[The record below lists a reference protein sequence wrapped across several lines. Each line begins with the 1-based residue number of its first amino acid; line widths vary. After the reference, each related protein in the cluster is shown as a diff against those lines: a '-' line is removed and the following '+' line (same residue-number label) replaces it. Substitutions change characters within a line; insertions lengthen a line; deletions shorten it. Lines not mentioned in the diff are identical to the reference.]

1 MVWRRS
7 QLSLFGFVRTLIRTI
22 FQTDKSW
29 ESRVLAFT
37 LAWGVAWAIVGGSDA
52 LLVRVQ
58 ETGYSLGGSL
68 LETPWVYY
76 AGLTLHAIRF
86 LFGFAQ
92 QIEMG
97 VFVFLTVKLTG
108 ALPTRRWMIWSS
120 LILINASI
128 FLLEGPVLPNSS
140 FLDVY
145 FSATGWDSLAPLGVN
160 GYSQYVVSVTWWA
173 GWLFLELSTFLWGAW
188 VMMTL
193 YRNLKGKFNYVSI
206 FVFLTTLLFFVGYLA
221 PFVSTNWE
229 WLSTAL
235 GVGLDTLWNQ
245 TIFWFFG
252 HSVVY
257 MLFLPAVVVLYY
269 IIPTLVNRPIYSER
283 MAVWSAVLYFVF
295 SDIVPIHHLYLT
307 VFPAWVNLMQEIM
320 TYGVVVPSVMT
331 FFNLW
336 ATVKGVKQVTWTVPM
351 AFAAFSFGG
360 AVAAG
365 VTGVANATVSVD
377 AIIHNTM
384 WVVGH
389 FHAMID
395 LMIIPGLF
403 ALLYMLQPV
412 IMGKSWFS
420 RRLAWW
426 HFWLTLVGG
435 AGISIFMDGLGLD
448 GILRRSMTFPLLGAV
463 TSDEVLLTVFSLVF
477 GLGQIL
483 FILNVVGSMYG
494 GRPMNFEGLPLGK
507 SLTLAASTTSWSPTG
522 GYEEPPPARGTVSHS
537 SKRRAELTWTA
548 MAVGLLVLNAAL
560 TAPVGAASGGAL
572 STVPASY
579 LDPGG
584 TTMINVVAHQY
595 YWSFNEGGSVTTGFF
610 VTSPDTKVL
619 LNGTAAG
626 GNALANFY
634 MPLFNDKMLDNELYQ
649 NYNSYL
655 WFTTPTVPGVYGFM
669 NGEYNGPYYTYMG
682 GDMLVMPPG
691 GVLNE
696 SSVQEYNATMR
707 QAPYPPPLVEGSSFL
722 LQMSAGG
729 TWNNSD
735 PAPTLFV
742 KNGSP
747 ARLAFN
753 VTFDSV
759 ASLDNYLF
767 NVTSSS
773 YRQQLE
779 NYLTQNDNGLP
790 YMLQIIHIDP
800 SGQLEVVS
808 QQQLIVGRSVS
819 FSFTAQPGA
828 YVYGLVQPVYH
839 YISPGGVASYT
850 MGADSGM
857 MEALWGVVM
866 VTE

>member
-1 MVWRRS
+1 
-7 QLSLFGFVRTLIRTI
+7 
-22 FQTDKSW
+22 
-29 ESRVLAFT
+29 
-37 LAWGVAWAIVGGSDA
+37 
-52 LLVRVQ
+52 
-58 ETGYSLGGSL
+58 
-68 LETPWVYY
+68 
-76 AGLTLHAIRF
+76 
-86 LFGFAQ
+86 
-92 QIEMG
+92 
-97 VFVFLTVKLTG
+97 
-108 ALPTRRWMIWSS
+108 
-120 LILINASI
+120 
-128 FLLEGPVLPNSS
+128 
-140 FLDVY
+140 
-145 FSATGWDSLAPLGVN
+145 
-160 GYSQYVVSVTWWA
+160 
-173 GWLFLELSTFLWGAW
+173 
-188 VMMTL
+188 
-193 YRNLKGKFNYVSI
+193 
-206 FVFLTTLLFFVGYLA
+206 
-221 PFVSTNWE
+221 
-229 WLSTAL
+229 
-235 GVGLDTLWNQ
+235 
-245 TIFWFFG
+245 
-252 HSVVY
+252 
-257 MLFLPAVVVLYY
+257 
-269 IIPTLVNRPIYSER
+269 
-283 MAVWSAVLYFVF
+283 
-295 SDIVPIHHLYLT
+295 
-307 VFPAWVNLMQEIM
+307 
-320 TYGVVVPSVMT
+320 
-331 FFNLW
+331 
-336 ATVKGVKQVTWTVPM
+336 
-351 AFAAFSFGG
+351 
-360 AVAAG
+360 
-365 VTGVANATVSVD
+365 
-377 AIIHNTM
+377 
-384 WVVGH
+384 
-389 FHAMID
+389 
-395 LMIIPGLF
+395 
-403 ALLYMLQPV
+403 
-412 IMGKSWFS
+412 
-420 RRLAWW
+420 
-426 HFWLTLVGG
+426 
-435 AGISIFMDGLGLD
+435 MDGLGLD
-448 GILRRSMTFPLLGAV
+448 GILRRSMTFPLLGTV

-707 QAPYPPPLVEGSSFL
+707 QDPYTPPLVEGSSFL
-722 LQMSAGG
+722 LQMSAWG

-735 PAPTLFV
+735 PAPTLLV
-742 KNGSP
+742 KNGST